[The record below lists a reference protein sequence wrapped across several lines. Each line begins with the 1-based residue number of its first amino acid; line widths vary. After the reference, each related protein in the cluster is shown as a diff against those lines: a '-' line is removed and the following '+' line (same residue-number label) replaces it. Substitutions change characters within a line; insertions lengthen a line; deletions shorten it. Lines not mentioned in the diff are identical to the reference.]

1 MAGEDAALSR
11 VDSLVTRGRSDS
23 PMLTRRPLQVLG
35 GLLILYLTIPVIAFL
50 DRFASSSHRGF
61 GVPGLWPALVV
72 STKTATISLIIST
85 LFGVPLGHVL
95 ARSRGRFGT
104 VAGVAVQLPLALPPI
119 MSGILLIYL
128 IGPYSFLGRHFGGHL
143 TNSLTGIVIAQTF
156 VSAPFVV
163 IAARSAF
170 EVVDPSL
177 DGLAATLGHRPLA
190 RFWLIDLRVAWPG
203 IRAGMVLTWLRAFGE
218 YGAVI
223 IVAYHPFSLPV
234 YTEFQFSATGLPA
247 TQAPTFLALCFAAV
261 AILISRVGWS
271 HRHRRKSDPIAAD
284 PPPRATPTAMGF
296 ELDTHVG
303 TFHLQVAYQATGH
316 RIAIVGPSGS
326 GKSVMLRALA
336 GLVPRAGTV
345 HYGREDVSNIA
356 PEDRRIGYVPQG
368 LALIPGRTV
377 WQQAVF
383 AVDAVPARAA
393 WWLETLHLEQ
403 LLDRLPTQLS
413 GGQRQRV
420 SLARA
425 LSRDPQVVF
434 LDEPFSALD
443 APVRHELVQ
452 EMRRLQQRAGLST
465 VLVTHDP
472 DEAAMLAEEILVIM
486 DGRLLQ
492 AGPCL
497 EVFRRPASPAVARLL
512 RIDNLLPGTAV
523 GGGLIDVI
531 GQPQRLDRC
540 VETNTDLPPGLAV
553 LWCVRPNDVIL
564 GKEGR
569 YPARVTDVVQLGT
582 STPVTVQLEDGPELR
597 AWMPGSGQLEVGN
610 HCGVTIE
617 PDSVSVWPTPG
628 PEVPSSVGDPSVD
641 TSVIASAGEQG
652 SAPRVW

>member
-1 MAGEDAALSR
+1 MTS
-11 VDSLVTRGRSDS
+11 
-23 PMLTRRPLQVLG
+23 RRPLQFLG
-35 GLLILYLTIPVIAFL
+35 GLLILYLAVPVVAFL
-50 DRFASSSHRGF
+50 DRFASSNNRGF
-61 GVPGLWPALVV
+61 DVPGLWPALAV
-72 STKTATISLIIST
+72 SIKTATISLVIST
-85 LFGVPLGHVL
+85 LFGVPLGHML
-95 ARSRGRFGT
+95 ARSRGRVGT
-104 VAGVAVQLPLALPPI
+104 IASVAVQLPLALPPI

-128 IGPYSFLGRHFGGHL
+128 IGPYSFLGRHFGGRL
-143 TNSLTGIVIAQTF
+143 TNSLAGIVIAQTF

-170 EVVDPSL
+170 EAVDPAL

-190 RFWLIDLRVAWPG
+190 RFWLIDMRVAWRG

-234 YTEFQFSATGLPA
+234 YTEFQFSATGLSA

-261 AILISRVGWS
+261 AILISHVGWS
-271 HRHRRKSDPIAAD
+271 HRQRRKSTLDATAA
-284 PPPRATPTAMGF
+284 PPGATPTAMGF
-296 ELDTHVG
+296 DIDTTVG
-303 TFHLQVAYQATGH
+303 TFHLRVAYQAIGH

-326 GKSVMLRALA
+326 GKSVTLKVLA
-336 GLVPRAGTV
+336 GLIPGAGTV
-345 HYGREDVSNIA
+345 RYGDTDVSDIA

-368 LALIPGRTV
+368 LGMIPGRTV
-377 WQQAVF
+377 WRQAMF
-383 AVDAVPARAA
+383 AVDALPARAA
-393 WWLETLHLEQ
+393 WWLQTLHLEQ
-403 LLDRLPTQLS
+403 LLDRLPSELS

-452 EMRRLQQRAGLST
+452 EMRRLQQQSGLST

-472 DEAAMLAEEILVIM
+472 DEAAMLADEILIIG

-492 AGPCL
+492 AGRCA

-523 GGGLIDVI
+523 GNGLIDVI

-540 VETNTDLPPGLAV
+540 IATDTDVPPGTPV
-553 LWCVRPNDVIL
+553 MWCVRPNQVVI
-564 GKEGR
+564 GSDGR
-569 YPARVTDVVQLGT
+569 YPARVTDVIELGT
-582 STPVTVQLEDGPELR
+582 SAPVTVQLEDGPELR
-597 AWMPGSGQLEVGN
+597 AWMPSAGDLEVGDP
-610 HCGVTIE
+610 CVIKIE
-617 PDSVSVWPTPG
+617 PDAVSVWVAPG
-628 PEVPSSVGDPSVD
+628 PEDLSPEIEAAPVC
-641 TSVIASAGEQG
+641 AGG
-652 SAPRVW
+652 RSPGPRVW